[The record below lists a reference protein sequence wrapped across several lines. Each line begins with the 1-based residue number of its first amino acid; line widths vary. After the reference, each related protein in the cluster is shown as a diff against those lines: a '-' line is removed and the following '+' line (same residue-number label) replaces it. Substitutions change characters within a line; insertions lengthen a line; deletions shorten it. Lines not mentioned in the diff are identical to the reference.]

1 MTEQRYCPFCGT
13 KLQDKMNL
21 EEKREVPFCAT
32 CGEFRFPFFNSA
44 VVMAIVNETK
54 DQMLLVRQ
62 FGDERYYLVAGYVDQ
77 GETAERAVSREIRE
91 ETGLT
96 VTGMRYHRSHYYE
109 PSNTLMM
116 FYTAAVADGPVQT
129 NEEVDDYR
137 WFPIREACLE
147 IPKHA
152 LAEELLKDYDI

>member
-1 MTEQRYCPFCGT
+1 
-13 KLQDKMNL
+13 MNQ
-21 EEKREVPFCAT
+21 EEKRDVPFCDF

-44 VVMAIVNETK
+44 VVMAIVNK
-54 DQMLLVRQ
+54 QQDQMLLVRQ

-77 GETAERAVSREIRE
+77 GETAEHAVSREVSE

-96 VTGMRYHRSHYYE
+96 VTKMLYHRSHYYE

-116 FYTAAVADGPVQT
+116 FYTAIVEDEPIRP
-129 NEEVDDYR
+129 NEEVDDYQ

-152 LAEELLKDYDI
+152 LAIELLKNYME